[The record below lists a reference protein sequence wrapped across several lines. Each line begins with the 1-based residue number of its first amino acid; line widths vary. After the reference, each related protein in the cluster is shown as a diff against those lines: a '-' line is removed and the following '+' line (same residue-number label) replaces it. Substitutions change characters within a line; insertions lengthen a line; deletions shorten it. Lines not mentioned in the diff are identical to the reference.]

1 MMRLDDLSLWL
12 RTHPTPHQIIAG
24 RPLLRVMLKD
34 TEKEAREIETGKREE
49 EESSGVDGG
58 VSE

>member
-1 MMRLDDLSLWL
+1 MMRLDDVSLWL

-34 TEKEAREIETGKREE
+34 TEKEAREGERDRKREKRKSRVAWTGE
-49 EESSGVDGG
+49 
-58 VSE
+58 